1 MKVSLII
8 PTLNSGKTLNFCL
21 DSVFMMSKIPDEI
34 IIIDGGSS
42 DDTEKISKKFNVSFI
57 NSEKGL
63 SKQRNVGIKISKYEM
78 IAFLDSDVIVKID
91 WLSNLLLEI
100 KLDLLAVGGNLIEK
114 NRKTLPDKWRCSHM
128 DQNWG
133 NNKRENIPF
142 LYGSNFLIKKKL
154 FEKVGYFDKK
164 YKTNNEDVDLFK
176 RLKKKK
182 LKFLYTPNAICYHL
196 KKDTIISV
204 MKTNYNWQYYAYPE
218 PKNLL
223 NLILR
228 IFIYNPYK
236 MLVYSLKDLMNGK
249 LINLFLDIL
258 MYFFHS
264 FYDFKVYLSQKEF

>member
-1 MKVSLII
+1 
-8 PTLNSGKTLNFCL
+8 
-21 DSVFMMSKIPDEI
+21 
-34 IIIDGGSS
+34 
-42 DDTEKISKKFNVSFI
+42 
-57 NSEKGL
+57 
-63 SKQRNVGIKISKYEM
+63 
-78 IAFLDSDVIVKID
+78 
-91 WLSNLLLEI
+91 
-100 KLDLLAVGGNLIEK
+100 
-114 NRKTLPDKWRCSHM
+114 M

-142 LYGSNFLIKKKL
+142 LYGSNFLIKKKV